1 MKINTITI
9 EFTNKEI
16 CGVASEILTLIDYY
30 LIETNFK
37 NLQDVMHMI
46 GEDLYMTLSEIVR
59 LGNFD
64 LDKYIT
70 KKINGN

>member
-16 CGVASEILTLIDYY
+16 CGVASEIITLINYY
-30 LIETNFK
+30 LIETNFSS
-37 NLQDVMHMI
+37 LQDVMNMI
-46 GEDLYMTLSEIVR
+46 GEDLYMTLSEITR

-64 LDKYIT
+64 LDAYIT
-70 KKINGN
+70 QRI